1 MDTASPRLARSDQH
15 DVELRPLQPQST
27 PEPVSPRVEVVHGT
41 RAQITRELIIEGER
55 AEAIWQIYHDS
66 FVPLQ
71 ELAMQQHL
79 WSREVILDELA
90 DPRIVKIVGTADG
103 EPVGLCMVTNEL
115 EVVPM
120 ISPEFLR
127 ARYPEQA
134 SRNAIFYG
142 VVIFVRSG
150 YRGRTLFARLG
161 THAGQEAASQGGV
174 IIFDVCSFNRVQASL
189 DDNLRRLAQSFPN
202 SSMDLLD
209 QQSWF
214 AIEVPEPLE
223 DFSRRRVRR

>member
-1 MDTASPRLARSDQH
+1 MTT
-15 DVELRPLQPQST
+15 ST
-27 PEPVSPRVEVVHGT
+27 PAVAGSAGADQDAPSEANRIEDDVVPLLEPLTSAP
-41 RAQITRELIIEGER
+41 RAQITRELTIVGER
-55 AEAIWQIYHDS
+55 AEALWQIYHEA
-66 FVPLQ
+66 FAPLA

-79 WSREVILDELA
+79 WTRDEILAELA
-90 DPRIVKIVGTADG
+90 NPDIVKFVGTSGD

-115 EVVPM
+115 ESVPM

-134 SRNAIFYG
+134 ARNAIFYG
-142 VVIFVRSG
+142 VVIFVRTG

-161 THAGQEAASQGGV
+161 THAGQEAATKSGV
-174 IIFDVCSFNRVQASL
+174 IVFDVCSFNRMHASL

-214 AIEVPEPLE
+214 AIEVPQPLE
-223 DFSRRRVRR
+223 DFSRIRPRR